1 MNHLPFNSNTMH
13 ASIPGEERIAALA
26 AHVLTAAEVV
36 TVHLRLGPRTKRHL
50 QYSIDTQTVI
60 NFKKIGIE

>member
-1 MNHLPFNSNTMH
+1 MQSSLYVDRYFDTFIMNHFNSNTMH

-36 TVHLRLGPRTKRHL
+36 TVNLRLGPRT
-50 QYSIDTQTVI
+50 
-60 NFKKIGIE
+60 E